1 MPNIYLEKIALTIED
16 TRAARM
22 AGTSA
27 ENKHRLKGAAT
38 GAAIVGTAGAGVG
51 YHFGKK
57 MINDPIYGHGLRSTG
72 LGKGKLRAAVAGAG
86 AVFGAAMGAISG
98 DESNYK
104 GARKRNVSEQRRIL
118 NQALTKSAALSHAQ
132 VEMRVDRND
141 AIRDLSRVG
150 GAIAGTASAAS
161 VVGGVGI
168 HKGMKENGGYAAA
181 KDYLKNSYA
190 RRKLNPE
197 KKIGKG
203 AYLTKLEDIKPS
215 RSVAKHIDRS
225 DIARKVGNSFGSAF
239 SKKGIAAVIAT
250 GLVGGYAAGK
260 KARNSTDRSDV
271 NYYSKLSKKNG

>member
-16 TRAARM
+16 TRAARK

-38 GAAIVGTAGAGVG
+38 GAAIVGAAGAGAG

-57 MINDPIYGHGLRSTG
+57 LINDPIHGQVLRSTG
-72 LGKGKLRAAVAGAG
+72 IGKGKLRAAVAGTG
-86 AVFGAAMGAISG
+86 AVFGAVMGALSG
-98 DESNYK
+98 DESSYK
-104 GARKRNVSEQRRIL
+104 AARKRNVSEQRRVL

-141 AIRDLSRVG
+141 AIRDLSLAG
-150 GAIAGTASAAS
+150 GAIAGTVSAAS
-161 VVGGVGI
+161 AVGGIGF
-168 HKGMKENGGYAAA
+168 HKGMKEHGGYSAA
-181 KDYLKNSYA
+181 KDALKNSYA
-190 RRKLNPE
+190 RRKSNPE

-215 RSVAKHIDRS
+215 RGVAKHIDQS
-225 DIARKVGNSFGSAF
+225 GIARKVGNSFGSAF

-260 KARNSTDRSDV
+260 KARNSTDKSDV
-271 NYYSKLSKKNG
+271 SYYKKLSSKNG